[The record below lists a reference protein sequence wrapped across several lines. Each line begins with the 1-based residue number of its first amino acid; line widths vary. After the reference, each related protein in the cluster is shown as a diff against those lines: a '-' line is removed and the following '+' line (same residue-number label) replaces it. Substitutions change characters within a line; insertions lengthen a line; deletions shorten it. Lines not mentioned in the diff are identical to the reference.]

1 MNHSLPRNLLVLAV
15 LSSLT
20 AVLPFAGPSPSFAQT
35 KKAEKEVVPNAFQGF
50 SRNRKDPIKIEAN
63 SLEVK
68 DKDKTAVF
76 TGNVIVTQGD
86 TTMRCRELT
95 IFYDGNALS
104 AVDGKDKKE
113 QPAPQAKAPGAKQ
126 TASAQKIKRLIAVGG
141 VIVTATNQKATGD
154 HGLFEMATNTVT
166 LTGNVVVTQGPNV
179 MNGSKLV
186 VDLNSGRSRLDGQ
199 QKGGSTRVH
208 GLFVPNSVDE
218 KNKDAK
224 DGNKDGNKK
233 KPARGKKTSPDSGQ

>member
-15 LSSLT
+15 LASL
-20 AVLPFAGPSPSFAQT
+20 AAAFPLAGHSPSFAQT
-35 KKAEKEVVPNAFQGF
+35 KKKEEKEVVPNAFQGF

-113 QPAPQAKAPGAKQ
+113 QPAPQAKTPGAKQ
-126 TASAQKIKRLIAVGG
+126 SASAQKIKRLIAVGG

-224 DGNKDGNKK
+224 DGNKK
-233 KPARGKKTSPDSGQ
+233 KPARGKKTFSDSEQ